1 MGMAKA
7 WLTVGWS
14 RLLSWSTVLTV
25 RWAPPLSWLTLK
37 SVCCLTTLSLFSLFP
52 FQQFPFCPVSH
63 NVTHGLFQQAASYS
77 RNPVTCQSTL
87 PSAYKINLLE
97 TQFHLI
103 SCHFQHRT
111 SLSFFLNWA
120 EITHVSHFNSC
131 FYHNVSLLMLMWA
144 ADPMVSI
151 QYVPLQKSLNTFLQS
166 YSFLPSFLS
175 SFLLPFLLPSL
186 PPSSLPFFLL
196 IFIILSSFEPPTLA
210 TFFEDS
216 PNIHVPQILFT
227 NTLLTHNKFH

>member
-1 MGMAKA
+1 
-7 WLTVGWS
+7 
-14 RLLSWSTVLTV
+14 
-25 RWAPPLSWLTLK
+25 
-37 SVCCLTTLSLFSLFP
+37 
-52 FQQFPFCPVSH
+52 
-63 NVTHGLFQQAASYS
+63 
-77 RNPVTCQSTL
+77 
-87 PSAYKINLLE
+87 
-97 TQFHLI
+97 
-103 SCHFQHRT
+103 
-111 SLSFFLNWA
+111 
-120 EITHVSHFNSC
+120 
-131 FYHNVSLLMLMWA
+131 MLMWA